1 MADTCCGI
9 FKARKKSVDKKKGK
23 VKEVESYKYGG
34 IKINQDGDLKL
45 HSCKQKARPKV
56 IKSRLKHNMFLL
68 VVLDN
73 MNHTNSE
80 SAHNSASFDI

>member
-1 MADTCCGI
+1 MC
-9 FKARKKSVDKKKGK
+9 S
-23 VKEVESYKYGG
+23 S
-34 IKINQDGDLKL
+34 L

-56 IKSRLKHNMFLL
+56 FKSRLKHNMFLL

-80 SAHNSASFDI
+80 SAQNSASFDI